1 MDVEQHQK
9 KEDDSNDFGF
19 IFAGIKETPDTTGVS
34 EPVWPS
40 GKALGW

>member
-19 IFAGIKETPDTTGVS
+19 IFAGISDLDGYKRNARYNWS
-34 EPVWPS
+34 
-40 GKALGW
+40 